1 MEGDTPQIPITQEVQ
16 PEVKDISQTPQ
27 QPFADPQT
35 LPKPTPPAKLK
46 KWLIVGIIGIII
58 IILGAIGYFYFSG
71 EKESVVDGEGW
82 FQAGNTQPITQFQTR
97 PSIELED
104 NRIGESNTGS
114 LREFSEEFLDFVVD
128 QMSNQGLKWDRLSL
142 DDFDWS
148 NLVNGEG
155 KYSRYYID
163 PLHNEMVTNLA
174 NNGIKIMYVLE
185 FLDEEI
191 QIREGY
197 SRFKIESET
206 QRYLDYIQFIV
217 HNFKDRIEYYEILN
231 EPNDPVPVKHVELA
245 DYINLVKR
253 TVPVIRQEYPEA
265 KIVVGAV
272 AECEHDYLFG
282 LLESD
287 VMPLVDSISWH
298 AGPRYGLG
306 YDEIS
311 EYYYEY
317 PSIVQEI
324 KDVASAHGFT
334 GEYIVEEL
342 IWWTSGDSALSP
354 DFPWIYTEM
363 LSAKYYARAVMMHL
377 GMNVTVGV
385 DRVGVGEHPITG
397 RVIQNLST
405 LMAGAN
411 AIDLP
416 IEIQSDATDIKS
428 YSFSLTNGDNLIALW
443 TDGVAV
449 NDDPGVNTTLTIPNL
464 LAQKVMAIDVL
475 EGYQQD
481 VVTTTEGGNLTI
493 QNLKVRDYPVILRVS
508 ESNK

>member
-1 MEGDTPQIPITQEVQ
+1 MMKNKKLVSGILALLIL
-16 PEVKDISQTPQ
+16 ISG
-27 QPFADPQT
+27 
-35 LPKPTPPAKLK
+35 
-46 KWLIVGIIGIII
+46 IVGCVYWEKQEQEPETGI
-58 IILGAIGYFYFSG
+58 
-71 EKESVVDGEGW
+71 EW
-82 FQAGNTQPITQFQTR
+82 FQTGNTQTMTQLQPKR
-97 PSIELED
+97 SPELAN

-114 LREFSEEFLDFVVD
+114 LREFSEEFLDWLVD

-142 DDFDWS
+142 DSFDWH
-148 NLVNGEG
+148 NLVVNGVG
-155 KYSRYYID
+155 NYSRYYID
-163 PLHNEMVTNLA
+163 PIHNEVITDLA

-231 EPNDPVPVKHVELA
+231 EPNDLTPVKHVEVS

-272 AECEHDYLFG
+272 AECEHDYLFSI
-282 LLESD
+282 LESD
-287 VMPLVDSISWH
+287 IMPLVDGISWH
-298 AGPRYGLG
+298 AGPRYGPG
-306 YDEIS
+306 YDETR

-342 IWWTSGDSALSP
+342 IWWTPEDSALEP
-354 DFPWIYTEM
+354 CFPWTYTEI

-385 DRVGVGEHPITG
+385 DRVEAGEHPITG
-397 RVIQNLST
+397 RVIQNLCT
-405 LMAGAN
+405 TMAGAESIN
-411 AIDLP
+411 LS
-416 IEIQSDATDIKS
+416 IEIQSNATNISS
-428 YSFSLTNGDNLIALW
+428 YSFSLSNGDNLVALW
-443 TDGVAV
+443 TNGVAV
-449 NDDPGVNTTLTIPNL
+449 DEDPGVKATIIIPNFS
-464 LAQKVMAIDVL
+464 AQKVIGIDVL
-475 EGYQQD
+475 NGYQQSII
-481 VVTTTEGGNLTI
+481 TGNENGNLVI
-493 QNLKVRDYPVILRVS
+493 QNLIVRDYPLIIHIT
-508 ESNK
+508 ESSQ

>member
-1 MEGDTPQIPITQEVQ
+1 M
-16 PEVKDISQTPQ
+16 
-27 QPFADPQT
+27 
-35 LPKPTPPAKLK
+35 
-46 KWLIVGIIGIII
+46 GIII
-58 IILGAIGYFYFSG
+58 IILGAFGYYFYKTSQKPEILTG
-71 EKESVVDGEGW
+71 Q
-82 FQAGNTQPITQFQTR
+82 FQVGNTQSITQLQTR

-114 LREFSEEFLDFVVD
+114 LREFSEEFLTFVVD

-148 NLVNGEG
+148 NLLKGAG

-163 PLHNEMVTNLA
+163 PIHSEMITDLS

-191 QIREGY
+191 QIKEGY
-197 SRFKIESET
+197 SRFKIENEI
-206 QRYLDYIQFIV
+206 QRYLDYSQFIV

-231 EPNDPVPVKHVELA
+231 EPNDLTPVKHVELA

-272 AECEHDYLFG
+272 AECERDYLFG
-282 LLESD
+282 ILESD
-287 VMPLVDSISWH
+287 VMPLVDGISWH
-298 AGPRYGLG
+298 VGPRYGPG
-306 YDEIS
+306 YDETR

-342 IWWTSGDSALSP
+342 IWWTPEDSALTPNYS
-354 DFPWIYTEM
+354 WTYTEM

-377 GMNVTVGV
+377 GMNVIAGV

-405 LMAGAN
+405 LMAGAK
-411 AIDLP
+411 AINLP
-416 IEIQSDATDIKS
+416 IEIQSEAENIKS
-428 YSFSLTNGDNLIALW
+428 YSFSLTNGDKLIALW

-449 NDDPGVNTTLTIPNL
+449 DDDPGVRAGLILENSMINE
-464 LAQKVMAIDVL
+464 VVAIDVL
-475 EGYQQD
+475 NGNQQTL
-481 VVTTTEGGNLTI
+481 VVDGNTI
-493 QNLKVRDYPVILRVS
+493 KDLIVRDYPLVVYITS
-508 ESNK
+508 